1 MKAGSSR
8 TAKEPQLKTRI
19 RRWRRYQPPTTE
31 CGNGS
36 VAETTSSGQSNRR
49 VRKRIG
55 LEFINT
61 AHPHDATSS
70 TAISSI
76 RSHAARNIHASHRAS
91 ASHPKGSGKGRRTQ
105 MDTNEASP
113 LSIDWPV
120 HLMVPVYSGLLHC
133 FARPMTK
140 FEHFLLDYC
149 KWLLDEYF

>member
-1 MKAGSSR
+1 MRAGSNR
-8 TAKEPQLKTRI
+8 TANDPQLKTRI
-19 RRWRRYQPPTTE
+19 RRWRRYQPPTNLE
-31 CGNGS
+31 CGNDS
-36 VAETTSSGQSNRR
+36 VVETTPSGQSNRR
-49 VRKRIG
+49 LRKRIG

-70 TAISSI
+70 AAISSI

-105 MDTNEASP
+105 INTNENSR
-113 LSIDWPV
+113 LSIDWQV

-149 KWLLDEYF
+149 KWPPHE

>member
-1 MKAGSSR
+1 MRAGSNR

-19 RRWRRYQPPTTE
+19 RRWRRYQPPTNLE
-31 CGNGS
+31 CGNDS
-36 VAETTSSGQSNRR
+36 VAETALSGQSNRR
-49 VRKRIG
+49 LRKRIG

-70 TAISSI
+70 AAISSI

-91 ASHPKGSGKGRRTQ
+91 ASQPKGSERRRRTQ
-105 MDTNEASP
+105 MDISDVSL

-120 HLMVPVYSGLLHC
+120 NLMVPIYSGLLHC

-149 KWLLDEYF
+149 KWLLDE